1 MKHIDVNNKAEVIK
15 SDTIVRARY
24 RLNPLSLKFITV
36 LIAGLKR
43 SDDINQIY
51 TFSVKEFKELTGL
64 KRKDLYWAVKEAV
77 REILEKPLYIP
88 KEEDSN
94 SFLMLNW
101 VASAEYKE
109 GEGVVEF
116 EISKKLRPYL
126 LSVKDRFLK
135 YKLENILSLANGYSI
150 RLYEIL
156 KDWLEMNKRYSK
168 KVEKIVSLE
177 EFRETLEI
185 PKGYKYGNIKERILE
200 KAKKELAEKTDIT
213 FEYEEI
219 KTGRKVT
226 HLKFFVFDNPNGWR
240 KLKSS
245 RKKNITPETVVLKVP
260 DEVKSKLRQVTS
272 ELLKE
277 INRYIA
283 EKGFEYVMSN
293 IEYANKNAKDN
304 YIGYLLI
311 SLKNDWAKNV
321 REKQETENKIE
332 KAREEYKK
340 FIGLEFEYEGKT
352 CHVEES
358 SIYCYDTD
366 SAWALGDILKDWDMW
381 HPLLNEKAAK
391 AAKTKTLQKNPIN
404 RSRELQE
411 RLGISSLVDSSLATE
426 SSN

>member
-1 MKHIDVNNKAEVIK
+1 MKHIDVNNKTEVIK

-51 TFSVKEFKELTGL
+51 SFSVKEFKELTGL

-88 KEEDSN
+88 KDEDSN

-126 LSVKDRFLK
+126 LSLKERFLK

-156 KDWLEMNKRYSK
+156 KDWLEMNKRYGK
-168 KVEKIVSLE
+168 KAEKIVSLE

-200 KAKKELAEKTDIT
+200 KAKRDLAKKTDIT
-213 FEYEEI
+213 FTYEEI

-226 HLKFFVFDNPNGWR
+226 HIKFIITDNPNSGK
-240 KLKSS
+240 KLKDSDKQS
-245 RKKNITPETVVLKVP
+245 TTPETVVLRVP
-260 DEVKSKLRQVTS
+260 NEVKGSLKQVTN
-272 ELLKE
+272 ELLRE
-277 INRYIA
+277 INRYIT
-283 EKGFEYVMSN
+283 ERGLEYVMSN
-293 IEYANKNAKDN
+293 IEYANKHAKDN
-304 YIGYLLI
+304 YIGYLLNA
-311 SLKNDWAKNV
+311 LKDDWAKNV
-321 REKQETENKIE
+321 REKQDLQDKME
-332 KAREEYKK
+332 KAREEYRE
-340 FIGLEFEYEGKT
+340 FIGLEFEHKGKT
-352 CHVEES
+352 YRVEDS
-358 SIYCYDTD
+358 SIYCFDTN
-366 SAWALGDILKDWDMW
+366 SAWALGDILENWDTW
-381 HPLLNEKAAK
+381 RPFLKEKAAE
-391 AAKTKTLQKNPIN
+391 AAKTVTPQGNPIN
-404 RSRELQE
+404 KSRELQE
-411 RLGISSLVDSSLATE
+411 RLGVVVR
-426 SSN
+426 